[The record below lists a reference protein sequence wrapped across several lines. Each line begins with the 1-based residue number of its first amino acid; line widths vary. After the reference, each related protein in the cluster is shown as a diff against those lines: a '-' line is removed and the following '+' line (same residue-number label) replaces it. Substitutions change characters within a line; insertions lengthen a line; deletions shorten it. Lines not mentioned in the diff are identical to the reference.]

1 MYPAPNQ
8 SFGENFE
15 NLNENLTNEL
25 GLDNSNTTSPRIF
38 DQVYNNPETNSAFAS
53 KFLPENC
60 QGLFAYGRL
69 YKDQLFTKS
78 TPAQKC
84 ILAAITNLCESPWAK
99 AHGNAI
105 NLENWVIGYRTN
117 HVFNA
122 KTIGMHIN
130 DLADLRLISV
140 ETKENA
146 RWLSI
151 IRDPVEQSEDFLPI
165 IALDDQSLNYQ
176 ESVLL
181 STLINASCVYA
192 RADLNFILPNSGI
205 KNICDELIENK
216 VFSKR
221 TIHTLIDSLENK
233 GLIASIG
240 NNGGGLQIN
249 PDLAVRYGQLFNVD
263 YSYAANELLNTRAVA
278 KVVRYVDNPLT
289 RTLRAQKLDLV
300 PNGVN
305 AIDVINTKDG
315 ILYVENDGF
324 VDINGQKQQF
334 NNELPY
340 YENTLE
346 QCNNIRKGDLFY
358 KVDSFELAPDTEL
371 SKIAR
376 NEFYALNEK
385 EQWIVTLDNVLNTP
399 EHTSLAKETEEAY
412 RLTTTQLKSLLV
424 DGISLAETRKPL
436 SAKPITIDAP
446 TYLDEQVVYDR
457 EHMIN
462 RLKSYEKHPQDS
474 AEQSSGTN
482 VQNAATNN
490 QVIGTPTQTLG
501 TTTQSAEQALG
512 THEQNVGTNVQN
524 AGTNVQNAAN
534 FDQNLCTY
542 KNGIKN
548 DLKNG
553 DQEQKKEK
561 EKERINNDPK
571 NDALG
576 APSDT
581 SEDSEAP
588 KEQTIAQIIEN
599 INFLIGT
606 SKVKE
611 SPKETLDSRSLISR
625 AKAECPFLQVFNFSK
640 QSKNINDLLSS
651 MGMPFKYKFTEI
663 VQTPIDSKST
673 IEGIRASGGRVVIRT
688 KTDLE
693 AELAKKNQIL
703 DQVQQQAIEDFDLN
717 QIYRVSS
724 QNDSLEKSSSSSNEA
739 VMASGEASDEAT
751 NSPVINSPE
760 SLMAYIN
767 SNASSGNK
775 YLQAHMASGEASD
788 EATESPV
795 INSPESLMAYINS
808 NASSGNKY
816 LQAHMASGETSDEA
830 TKSPAVNS
838 QVQEFMSKRQE
849 G

>member
-8 SFGENFE
+8 GFGENFE

-25 GLDNSNTTSPRIF
+25 GLDNSNTASPRIF

-130 DLADLRLISV
+130 DLAALRLISV
-140 ETKENA
+140 ETKENV

-181 STLINASCVYA
+181 SALINASCVYA

-300 PNGVN
+300 PTGVN
-305 AIDVINTKDG
+305 AIDVINTRDG
-315 ILYVENDGF
+315 LLYVENDGF
-324 VDINGQKQQF
+324 VDINGQKQQL
-334 NNELPY
+334 NTNLPY

-346 QCNNIRKGDLFY
+346 QCNNVRNGDLFH

-436 SAKPITIDAP
+436 SAKPLTIDAP
-446 TYLDEQVVYDR
+446 TYSDEQVVYDR

-501 TTTQSAEQALG
+501 TLTQSAEQALG
-512 THEQNVGTNVQN
+512 TPEQNVGTNVQN

-534 FDQNLCTY
+534 FEQNLCTY

-588 KEQTIAQIIEN
+588 KGQTLAQIIEN
-599 INFLIGT
+599 INFLIDST
-606 SKVKE
+606 LKVKE
-611 SPKETLDSRSLISR
+611 LPKETLNSRSLIRR
-625 AKAECPFLQVFNFSK
+625 AKDECPFLQVFNFSK
-640 QSKNINDLLSS
+640 QSKNCSDSLNFIV
-651 MGMPFKYKFTEI
+651 PIKFTFTEI
-663 VQTPIDSKST
+663 FKTPIDSKSA
-673 IEGIRASGGRVVIRT
+673 IEGVRASGGRVVIRT
-688 KTDLE
+688 KTNIEIE
-693 AELAKKNQIL
+693 AEADEAEDCRNQIL
-703 DQVQQQAIEDFDLN
+703 DKAADELRNQLLKTTRDISQKAINDGLDLN
-717 QIYRVSS
+717 QVYGVSS
-724 QNDSLEKSSSSSNEA
+724 QNDSQEKSSSISNEA
-739 VMASGEASDEAT
+739 VMASGEKLGSIVPDSSLVNT
-751 NSPVINSPE
+751 QKHIE
-760 SLMAYIN
+760 SQTPFD
-767 SNASSGNK
+767 SSGFKHENIKHENMFDLVQTFMTNK
-775 YLQAHMASGEASD
+775 QRG
-788 EATESPV
+788 
-795 INSPESLMAYINS
+795 
-808 NASSGNKY
+808 
-816 LQAHMASGETSDEA
+816 
-830 TKSPAVNS
+830 
-838 QVQEFMSKRQE
+838 
-849 G
+849 

>member
-1 MYPAPNQ
+1 MTAFMYPAPNQ
-8 SFGENFE
+8 GFGENFE

-25 GLDNSNTTSPRIF
+25 GLDNSNTASPRIF

-130 DLADLRLISV
+130 DLAALRLISV
-140 ETKENA
+140 ETKENV

-181 STLINASCVYA
+181 SALINASCVYA

-300 PNGVN
+300 PTGVN

-346 QCNNIRKGDLFY
+346 QCNNVRKGDLFY

-436 SAKPITIDAP
+436 SAKPLTIDAP
-446 TYLDEQVVYDR
+446 TYSDEQVVYDR

-512 THEQNVGTNVQN
+512 TPEQNVGTNVQN

-534 FDQNLCTY
+534 FEQNLCTY

-588 KEQTIAQIIEN
+588 QEQTLAQIREN

-611 SPKETLDSRSLISR
+611 SPKEILNSRSLIRR
-625 AKAECPFLQVFNFSK
+625 AKDECPFLQVLNFSK
-640 QSKNINDLLSS
+640 QSKNCSDSLNFIV
-651 MGMPFKYKFTEI
+651 PIKFTFTEI
-663 VQTPIDSKST
+663 VKTPIDSKSA
-673 IEGIRASGGRVVIRT
+673 IEGVRASGGRVVIPT
-688 KTDLE
+688 KTYIE
-693 AELAKKNQIL
+693 AELAKENDGL
-703 DQVQQQAIEDFDLN
+703 DLN
-717 QIYRVSS
+717 QVYGVSS
-724 QNDSLEKSSSSSNEA
+724 QNDSQEKSSSISNEA
-739 VMASGEASDEAT
+739 V
-751 NSPVINSPE
+751 
-760 SLMAYIN
+760 
-767 SNASSGNK
+767 
-775 YLQAHMASGEASD
+775 
-788 EATESPV
+788 
-795 INSPESLMAYINS
+795 
-808 NASSGNKY
+808 
-816 LQAHMASGETSDEA
+816 MASGETSDEA
-830 TKSPAVNS
+830 TESPAVNS
-838 QVQEFMSKRQE
+838 QDDHDLETLVMASGERLGSIVPDSSLVNTQKHIEPQTPFDSCGFKTSSIDSARMFDLVQKIMLKKQR

>member
-1 MYPAPNQ
+1 MTAFMYPAPNQ
-8 SFGENFE
+8 GFGENFE

-25 GLDNSNTTSPRIF
+25 GLDNSNTASPRIF

-130 DLADLRLISV
+130 DLAALRLISV
-140 ETKENA
+140 ETKENV

-181 STLINASCVYA
+181 SALINASCVYA

-300 PNGVN
+300 PTGVN

-324 VDINGQKQQF
+324 VDINGQKQQL
-334 NNELPY
+334 NTNLPY

-346 QCNNIRKGDLFY
+346 QCNNIREGDLFH

-436 SAKPITIDAP
+436 SAKPLTIDAP
-446 TYLDEQVVYDR
+446 TYSDEQVVYDR

-512 THEQNVGTNVQN
+512 TPEQNVGTNVQN

-588 KEQTIAQIIEN
+588 KEQTLAQIREN
-599 INFLIGT
+599 INFLIDPPL
-606 SKVKE
+606 KVKE
-611 SPKETLDSRSLISR
+611 LPKETLNSRSLIRR
-625 AKAECPFLQVFNFSK
+625 AKDECPFLKVFAFSK
-640 QSKNINDLLSS
+640 QSKNCSDSLNFIV
-651 MGMPFKYKFTEI
+651 PIKFTFTEI
-663 VQTPIDSKST
+663 VKTPIDSKSA
-673 IEGIRASGGRVVIRT
+673 IEGVRASGGRVVIRT
-688 KTDLE
+688 KTNIE
-693 AELAKKNQIL
+693 AELATTRDISQK
-703 DQVQQQAIEDFDLN
+703 AINDGLDLN
-717 QIYRVSS
+717 QVYGVSS
-724 QNDSLEKSSSSSNEA
+724 QNDSQEKSSSISNEA
-739 VMASGEASDEAT
+739 VMACGEKLGSIVPDSSLVNT
-751 NSPVINSPE
+751 QKHIE
-760 SLMAYIN
+760 SQTPFD
-767 SNASSGNK
+767 SSGFKYENMFDLVQTIMTNK
-775 YLQAHMASGEASD
+775 QRG
-788 EATESPV
+788 
-795 INSPESLMAYINS
+795 
-808 NASSGNKY
+808 
-816 LQAHMASGETSDEA
+816 
-830 TKSPAVNS
+830 
-838 QVQEFMSKRQE
+838 
-849 G
+849 

>member
-8 SFGENFE
+8 GFGENFE

-130 DLADLRLISV
+130 DLAALRLISV
-140 ETKENA
+140 ETKENV

-300 PNGVN
+300 PNGIN
-305 AIDVINTKDG
+305 PIDVINTKDG

-324 VDINGQKQQF
+324 VDINGQKQQL
-334 NNELPY
+334 NTNLPY

-446 TYLDEQVVYDR
+446 TYSDEQVVYDR

-474 AEQSSGTN
+474 AAQTLGTPEQSSGTN

-490 QVIGTPTQTLG
+490 QVIGTTTQTLG
-501 TTTQSAEQALG
+501 TPTQSAEQALG
-512 THEQNVGTNVQN
+512 TPEQNVGTNVQN

-534 FDQNLCTY
+534 FEQNLCTY

-588 KEQTIAQIIEN
+588 KEQTLAQIIEN

-611 SPKETLDSRSLISR
+611 SPKETLDPRSLIDR
-625 AKAECPFLQVFNFSK
+625 AKDECPFLQVFNFSK
-640 QSKNINDLLSS
+640 RSKDLSDLLNFDV
-651 MGMPFKYKFTEI
+651 PIKFTFTEI
-663 VQTPIDSKST
+663 VKTPIDSKSA
-673 IEGIRASGGRVVIRT
+673 IEGVRASGGRVVIRT
-688 KTDLE
+688 KTNIE
-693 AELAKKNQIL
+693 AELAKENDCRNQML
-703 DQVQQQAIEDFDLN
+703 DKSADELRNQLLN
-717 QIYRVSS
+717 QINRLSS
-724 QNDSLEKSSSSSNEA
+724 QNDSQEKSSSSSNEA
-739 VMASGEASDEAT
+739 VMASGEKLGSIVPD
-751 NSPVINSPE
+751 
-760 SLMAYIN
+760 
-767 SNASSGNK
+767 SS
-775 YLQAHMASGEASD
+775 
-788 EATESPV
+788 T
-795 INSPESLMAYINS
+795 
-808 NASSGNKY
+808 
-816 LQAHMASGETSDEA
+816 
-830 TKSPAVNS
+830 VNT
-838 QVQEFMSKRQE
+838 QKPIDYHNTFDTCGFDFIQF
-849 G
+849 

>member
-8 SFGENFE
+8 GFGENFE

-140 ETKENA
+140 ETKENV

-300 PNGVN
+300 PNGIN
-305 AIDVINTKDG
+305 PIDVINTKDG

-446 TYLDEQVVYDR
+446 TYSDEQVVYDR

-474 AEQSSGTN
+474 AAQTLGTPEQSSGTN

-501 TTTQSAEQALG
+501 TPKQSAEQALG
-512 THEQNVGTNVQN
+512 TPEQNVGTNVQN

-534 FDQNLCTY
+534 FEQNLCTY

-588 KEQTIAQIIEN
+588 KEQTLAQIIEN
-599 INFLIGT
+599 INFLMD
-606 SKVKE
+606 SSLKVKE
-611 SPKETLDSRSLISR
+611 SPKEILDSRSLIYR

-640 QSKNINDLLSS
+640 RSKDLSYLLNFDV
-651 MGMPFKYKFTEI
+651 PIKFTFTEI
-663 VQTPIDSKST
+663 VKTPIDSQSA
-673 IEGIRASGGRVVIRT
+673 IEGVRASGGRVVVRT
-688 KTDLE
+688 KTDFQ
-693 AELAKKNQIL
+693 AELAKENDCRNQML
-703 DQVQQQAIEDFDLN
+703 DKSADELRNQLLN
-717 QIYRVSS
+717 QIYRLSS
-724 QNDSLEKSSSSSNEA
+724 QNDSQEKSSSSSNEA
-739 VMASGEASDEAT
+739 VMASGEKLGSIVPDSST
-751 NSPVINSPE
+751 VNTQKPID
-760 SLMAYIN
+760 SLNTFDTCGFDFI
-767 SNASSGNK
+767 
-775 YLQAHMASGEASD
+775 Q
-788 EATESPV
+788 
-795 INSPESLMAYINS
+795 
-808 NASSGNKY
+808 
-816 LQAHMASGETSDEA
+816 
-830 TKSPAVNS
+830 
-838 QVQEFMSKRQE
+838 F
-849 G
+849 

>member
-8 SFGENFE
+8 GFGENFE

-140 ETKENA
+140 ETKENV

-181 STLINASCVYA
+181 SALINASCVYA

-300 PNGVN
+300 PNGIN
-305 AIDVINTKDG
+305 PIDVINTKDG

-324 VDINGQKQQF
+324 VDINGQKQQL
-334 NNELPY
+334 NTNLPY

-346 QCNNIRKGDLFY
+346 QCNNVRNGDLFH

-436 SAKPITIDAP
+436 SAKPLTIDAP
-446 TYLDEQVVYDR
+446 TYSDEQVVYDR

-474 AEQSSGTN
+474 AEQNSGTN

-512 THEQNVGTNVQN
+512 TPEQNVGTNVQN

-581 SEDSEAP
+581 SVDSEAP
-588 KEQTIAQIIEN
+588 KEQTLAQIIEN
-599 INFLIGT
+599 INSLID
-606 SKVKE
+606 SSLKVKE
-611 SPKETLDSRSLISR
+611 SPKEPKEILEFRSLISR
-625 AKAECPFLQVFNFSK
+625 AHDECPFLQVLDFSK
-640 QSKNINDLLSS
+640 KSKDLSYLLNFDV
-651 MGMPFKYKFTEI
+651 PIKFTFTEI
-663 VQTPIDSKST
+663 VKTPIDSQSAIE
-673 IEGIRASGGRVVIRT
+673 IEGVRASGGRVVVRT
-688 KTDLE
+688 KTDFQ
-693 AELAKKNQIL
+693 AELDMYKDCRNQL
-703 DQVQQQAIEDFDLN
+703 SAASADELRNQLLN
-717 QIYRVSS
+717 QVYRLSS
-724 QNDSLEKSSSSSNEA
+724 QNDSQEKSSSSSNEV
-739 VMASGEASDEAT
+739 VMASGEKLNDS
-751 NSPVINSPE
+751 
-760 SLMAYIN
+760 
-767 SNASSGNK
+767 
-775 YLQAHMASGEASD
+775 
-788 EATESPV
+788 TE
-795 INSPESLMAYINS
+795 
-808 NASSGNKY
+808 
-816 LQAHMASGETSDEA
+816 
-830 TKSPAVNS
+830 SPAVNS
-838 QVQEFMSKRQE
+838 QDDHDLETLVMASGEKIDSIVPDSSSVNTQKPIDSHNTFDTCGFDFIQF
-849 G
+849 

>member
-8 SFGENFE
+8 GFGENFE

-140 ETKENA
+140 ETKENV

-181 STLINASCVYA
+181 SALINASCVYA

-300 PNGVN
+300 PNGIN
-305 AIDVINTKDG
+305 PIDVINTKDG

-324 VDINGQKQQF
+324 VDINGQKQQL
-334 NNELPY
+334 NTNLPY

-346 QCNNIRKGDLFY
+346 QCNNIRKGDLFH
-358 KVDSFELAPDTEL
+358 KVDSFELAQDTEL

-446 TYLDEQVVYDR
+446 TYSDEQVVYDR

-474 AEQSSGTN
+474 AAQTLGTPEQSSGTN

-490 QVIGTPTQTLG
+490 QVIGTTTQTLG
-501 TTTQSAEQALG
+501 TPTQSAEQALG
-512 THEQNVGTNVQN
+512 TPEQNVGTNVQN

-534 FDQNLCTY
+534 FEQNLCTY

-588 KEQTIAQIIEN
+588 KEQTLAQIIEN

-611 SPKETLDSRSLISR
+611 SPKETLDSRSLIRR

-640 QSKNINDLLSS
+640 QSKTINDLLSS
-651 MGMPFKYKFTEI
+651 MGVPFKYKFTEI

-673 IEGIRASGGRVVIRT
+673 IEGVRASGGRVVIRT

-693 AELAKKNQIL
+693 TELAKKRQIL
-703 DQVQQQAIEDFDLN
+703 D

-724 QNDSLEKSSSSSNEA
+724 QNDSQEKSSSSSNEA

-830 TKSPAVNS
+830 TKSPTVNS

>member
-8 SFGENFE
+8 GFGENFE

-140 ETKENA
+140 ETKENV

-300 PNGVN
+300 PNGIN
-305 AIDVINTKDG
+305 PIDVINTKDG

-324 VDINGQKQQF
+324 VDINGQKQQL
-334 NNELPY
+334 NTNLPY

-346 QCNNIRKGDLFY
+346 QCNNVRKGDLFH
-358 KVDSFELAPDTEL
+358 KVDSFELAPETEL

-436 SAKPITIDAP
+436 SAKPLTIDAP
-446 TYLDEQVVYDR
+446 TYSDEQVVYDR
-457 EHMIN
+457 EHMLN
-462 RLKSYEKHPQDS
+462 RLKSYENHPQDS

-512 THEQNVGTNVQN
+512 TPEQNVGTNVQN

-534 FDQNLCTY
+534 FEQNLCTY

-588 KEQTIAQIIEN
+588 KEQTLAQIREN

-611 SPKETLDSRSLISR
+611 SPKDSRSLIRR
-625 AKAECPFLQVFNFSK
+625 AKDECPFLQVLNFSK
-640 QSKNINDLLSS
+640 QSKNCSDSLNFIV
-651 MGMPFKYKFTEI
+651 PIKFTFTEI
-663 VQTPIDSKST
+663 VKTPIDSKSA
-673 IEGIRASGGRVVIRT
+673 IEGVRASGGRVVIRT
-688 KTDLE
+688 KTDLK
-693 AELAKKNQIL
+693 AELAKENDCRNQLLKTTRDIS
-703 DQVQQQAIEDFDLN
+703 QKAINDGLDLN
-717 QIYRVSS
+717 QVYGVSS
-724 QNDSLEKSSSSSNEA
+724 QNDSQEKSSSISNEA
-739 VMASGEASDEAT
+739 VMASGETSD
-751 NSPVINSPE
+751 
-760 SLMAYIN
+760 
-767 SNASSGNK
+767 K
-775 YLQAHMASGEASD
+775 
-788 EATESPV
+788 ATE
-795 INSPESLMAYINS
+795 
-808 NASSGNKY
+808 
-816 LQAHMASGETSDEA
+816 
-830 TKSPAVNS
+830 SPAVNS
-838 QVQEFMSKRQE
+838 QDDHDLETLVMASGEKLGSIVPDSSLVNTQKHIESQTPFDSSGFKHENMFDLVQAIMTNKQR